1 MAFLVRDYSASA
13 TKWVYWN
20 VSALQTAYKEYP
32 STATVP
38 VQSLSGKLDVLKEIA
53 SASGSGS
60 LPESSIW
67 TADGLDLYPSY
78 IVDGHTGVWAVELR
92 KQEIKN
98 YIGVLSD
105 DVNTEFAYNSLLSYK
120 LDENGNITSETT
132 FDGQVQGFLD
142 DAGNVVFK
150 KPSEYDIQEVVL
162 SLPSDAALPNTFV
175 DILPS
180 SVNMPDLRWQK
191 TSVDIILK

>member
-1 MAFLVRDYSASA
+1 MIIVRDFS
-13 TKWVYWN
+13 TQQQKWVYWKT
-20 VSALQTAYKEYP
+20 SDTKDAYLDYP
-32 STATVP
+32 TNSGLP
-38 VQSLSGKLDVLKEIA
+38 PISSLL
-53 SASGSGS
+53 GS
-60 LPESSIW
+60 LQVIKVVSDSQSTSSVPESTIW
-67 TADGLDLYPSY
+67 TVDGLDIYPNY
-78 IVDGHTGVWAVELR
+78 LVDGHTGLWAVEIR

-142 DAGNVVFK
+142 EDGNVVFK
-150 KPSEYDIQEVVL
+150 KPSEYDIQEVITL
-162 SLPSDAALPNTFV
+162 LPSDAALPNTFV

-180 SVNMPDLRWQK
+180 SVNMPDLCWQK

>member
-1 MAFLVRDYSASA
+1 MPFLVRDYSASA
-13 TKWVYWN
+13 TKWVYWK
-20 VSALQTAYKEYP
+20 VSAVSTAYQEYP
-32 STATVP
+32 STSLIP
-38 VQSLSGKLDVLKEIA
+38 VQSLSGKLDVIQEISQT
-53 SASGSGS
+53 SASSS
-60 LPESSIW
+60 LPEASIW
-67 TADGLDLYPSY
+67 TIDGLDLYPNY
-78 IVDGHTGVWAVELR
+78 IVDGHTGVWAVEIR

-105 DVNTEFAYNSLLSYK
+105 ELYTEVAYNSFLSYK

-142 DAGNVVFK
+142 EQGNVVFK
-150 KPSEYDIQEVVL
+150 KPSEYDIQDVITL
-162 SLPSDAALPNTFV
+162 LPADSAMPNTFV

-180 SVNMPDLRWQK
+180 SVNMPDLCWQK